1 MEVEVKNPTAA
12 THSQNGTLSF
22 EQIKDIV
29 GNGWAVI
36 KNPVREGSK
45 ILKGELYFHSLNE
58 KEALDELSRCK
69 DKLVSFRYFG
79 ERDPNIVYLL

>member
-1 MEVEVKNPTAA
+1 MTTAVEKEG
-12 THSQNGTLSF
+12 SQNGMLNF

-45 ILKGELYFHSLNE
+45 ILKGELYFHSQDEEEALNE
-58 KEALDELSRCK
+58 LSKCKE
-69 DKLVSFRYFG
+69 KLVSFRYFG
-79 ERDPNIVYLL
+79 ERDPNIVCLL

>member
-1 MEVEVKNPTAA
+1 MKTTVEMAV
-12 THSQNGTLSF
+12 SQSGALAF

-36 KNPVREGSK
+36 KNPVCDGSK
-45 ILKGELYFHSLNE
+45 IIKGELYFHSQNE
-58 KEALDELSRCK
+58 EEAFEELGKCKEK
-69 DKLVSFRYFG
+69 HVSFRYFG